1 MILLLLIPFIEIMFE
16 IKYNLIV
23 KKIKKDIKVDKC
35 ISTLTLIQSE
45 DP

>member
-1 MILLLLIPFIEIMFE
+1 MILLLLIPFREIMFE

-23 KKIKKDIKVDKC
+23 KKLKDIKVDKC